1 MFLCGVCVWQFC
13 DCVCVSHSVFDNSV
27 WCLCFT
33 QCLWL
38 FCICISYSVW
48 QFCVCV
54 SHSVCD
60 NSVWWQRLIWNSF
73 QDGLVAAGSPKTF
86 ALSLLFPNPT
96 TYSSSL
102 CDTPLQGGKLL
113 GGDGLAKC
121 QESWGN
127 IGFVYNMGT
136 LDVGLPHVWDRIF
149 IQSFNLSGLLQI
161 SSFTIYAFG
170 GKFCLRFHISSASI
184 KP

>member
-1 MFLCGVCVWQFC
+1 MCLTILCGVCVSH
-13 DCVCVSHSVFDNSV
+13 CVCDYSVFVFHTVFDNSV
-27 WCLCFT
+27 SVFHTVFVTILCGGSAWSEILFKMV
-33 QCLWL
+33 LW
-38 FCICISYSVW
+38 
-48 QFCVCV
+48 
-54 SHSVCD
+54 
-60 NSVWWQRLIWNSF
+60 RE
-73 QDGLVAAGSPKTF
+73 ASPKTF

-149 IQSFNLSGLLQI
+149 IQSFNLSGLLQV